1 MLFKILKMFGLDV
14 PAKIEAMKAGIE
26 SKVEET
32 TDHVRQVAQETAVIA
47 AFSAVAIIAA
57 TAAVGVGLIAVYRLT
72 AEFYGPY
79 AGLAAVS
86 AILVVVAGITAAVAA
101 GRSKSMGYNRLKL
114 FAAVPTVRAAAN
126 ADRIAST
133 VDPNNSEPSSDL
145 HSHVPPTE
153 EAMTPPRTSASDL
166 VEPLAFVLSKY
177 VKYPSIGNPL
187 VDELIGNLRANAQGT
202 AHEAIDRAAAV
213 VRHGNRRNL
222 VVVLGGAA
230 AVGWFLSH
238 HFKQPQS
245 LTKS

>member
-1 MLFKILKMFGLDV
+1 LILFKIFKMFGLDV
-14 PAKIEAMKAGIE
+14 PAKIEAMKASIE
-26 SKVEET
+26 SRVKET
-32 TDHVRQVAQETAVIA
+32 TDHVRQVAQEAAVIA

-86 AILVVVAGITAAVAA
+86 AILVVVAAITAAAA
-101 GRSKSMGYNRLKL
+101 ARKGKSMEDNRLRL
-114 FAAVPTVRAAAN
+114 FDAVPAVGAAAN

-133 VDPNNSEPSSDL
+133 VDLTNSKPSSDL

-166 VEPLAFVLSKY
+166 VQPLEFMLSKY
-177 VKYPSIGNPL
+177 VKYPSVGNPL
-187 VDELIGNLRANAQGT
+187 MDELIGNLRTNAQGT
-202 AHEAIDRAAAV
+202 ASEAVERAAAV
-213 VRHGNRRNL
+213 VRHGDRKNL

-230 AVGWFLSH
+230 IIGWFLSH
-238 HFKQPQS
+238 HFSSHRP
-245 LTKS
+245 